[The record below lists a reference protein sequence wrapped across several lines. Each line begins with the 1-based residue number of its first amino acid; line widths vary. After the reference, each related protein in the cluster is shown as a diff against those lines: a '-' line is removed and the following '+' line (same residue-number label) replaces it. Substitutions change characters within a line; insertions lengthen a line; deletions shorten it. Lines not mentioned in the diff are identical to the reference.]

1 MVKSLGRAISL
12 GLDFGNAQLK
22 VLDIAPAGAL
32 ISLYTIY
39 YRDLAPL
46 GPFRCNALISG
57 SSSGGAKSF

>member
-1 MVKSLGRAISL
+1 MVKSPGRAISL

-32 ISLYTIY
+32 ISLFSCC

-46 GPFRCNALISG
+46 GPYRHEVLILNN
-57 SSSGGAKSF
+57 SSGGAKSL